1 MAYEDKK
8 YENDN
13 DFDWALREKDQ
24 KQIHITELSAEDKGK
39 KGYRCLGANC
49 GNQLIAVP
57 IRKNPKYKPY
67 FKHAPVNIKKGEKG
81 CAFSSI
87 EYREAL
93 ASSILT
99 RLKKIKVPPIYKVN
113 PQNCD
118 EYKLIEESKYI
129 NASSVKSQV
138 TFFEDKEGNIHWGKY
153 PEIKNKFL
161 VRRPDVVFFNSKGY
175 PILLI
180 ELVTTNKLDDDKIA
194 DLYRLGIDTIQV
206 IVPRTS
212 EEEIEK
218 NFHSIKNT
226 KWVYNEK
233 EATANY
239 IHVFGG
245 NNQRILESNE
255 LQDRL
260 FKESYRCRIFRI
272 KDLIR
277 TIGKCL
283 ESEQYGSIEHYL
295 NSEISRV
302 ERNTESA
309 QQRLGDLEV
318 QYSTEAYSRNRS
330 IEDGI
335 RKNQDEFQQNF
346 SAEEK
351 ELRGGIDKAEQR
363 LGEMEESNRSAAHN
377 RNRGEEEDVVSRR
390 TDLEGRYLSKNRSI
404 GQGFEEN
411 YRFQKIGIS
420 VKRKIEGEERIVKRY
435 REEKEDIT
443 RRIEREGNDIE
454 EEIVSKIV
462 FEDAEINR
470 IEEEERNLEQKV
482 RDEINFK
489 INIEERDIYDLRKQQ
504 ERVKVEIREE
514 FRGENEFEDSEI
526 YRLEREE
533 KNIERTVREEFY
545 REIKE
550 SSSGLPREIKAIL
563 DAKRV
568 GITFAVTE
576 REEERYKRASE
587 IFDKGTWKRG

>member
-1 MAYEDKK
+1 MAYEEKN
-8 YENDN
+8 YEHDN

-39 KGYRCLGANC
+39 KGYRCLGTNC

-57 IRKNPKYKPY
+57 IRKNTKYKPY
-67 FKHAPVNIKKGEKG
+67 FRHAPVNIKKGEKG
-81 CAFSSI
+81 CTFSNR

-138 TFFEDKEGNIHWGKY
+138 TFFEDKEGNIHWGKH

-161 VRRPDVVFFNSKGY
+161 IRRPDVVFFNKNGY

-180 ELVTTNKLDDDKIA
+180 ELVITHKLDDDKIA

-239 IHVFGG
+239 IHIFGG
-245 NNQRILESNE
+245 NNQRILEPNE
-255 LQDRL
+255 LQNRL

-272 KDLIR
+272 RDLIR
-277 TIGKCL
+277 AIGKCL
-283 ESEQYGSIEHYL
+283 ESEQYGNIEYHL

-309 QQRLGDLEV
+309 QQRLGALEE
-318 QYSTEAYSRNRS
+318 QNSTEAYSRNRS
-330 IEDGI
+330 IEDEI

-346 SAEEK
+346 ESEEK
-351 ELRGGIDKAEQR
+351 ELRGEIERAEDR
-363 LGEMEESNRSAAHN
+363 LGEMEESNRRAAHD
-377 RNRGEEEDVVSRR
+377 RNRGEEEEVDSEQR
-390 TDLEGRYLSKNRSI
+390 DLERRYLIKDRSI
-404 GQGFEEN
+404 EQGFEEN
-411 YRFQKIGIS
+411 YRSQNIGIS
-420 VKRKIEGEERIVKRY
+420 IKRKIEGEERIVRRH
-435 REEKEDIT
+435 REEKEKIT
-443 RRIEREGNDIE
+443 TRIEREGNDIE
-454 EEIVSKIV
+454 NEFGSKIV
-462 FEDAEINR
+462 FEEAEINR
-470 IEEEERNLEQKV
+470 LEEEERNLDQKV
-482 RDEINFK
+482 RAEINFK
-489 INIEERDIYDLRKQQ
+489 IDIEERDIYDLRKQQ

-526 YRLEREE
+526 ERLEGEE
-533 KNIERTVREEFY
+533 NDLERDVREEFL
-545 REIKE
+545 REIKD
-550 SSSGLPREIKAIL
+550 SSSKLPRAIKTIL
-563 DAKRV
+563 DAERV
-568 GITFAVTE
+568 GDTYTKTE
-576 REEERYKRASE
+576 RKEASCQRARE
-587 IFDKGTWKRG
+587 LFNKGTWEER